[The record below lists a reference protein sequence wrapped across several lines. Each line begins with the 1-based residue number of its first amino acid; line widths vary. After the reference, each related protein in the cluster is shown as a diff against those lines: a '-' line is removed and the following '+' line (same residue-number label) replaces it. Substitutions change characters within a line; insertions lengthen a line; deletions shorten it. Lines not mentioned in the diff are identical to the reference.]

1 MRLTLAAVVG
11 IVLMGCSGRTSLT
24 SEIRGNLGDSVVSE
38 LQCYVSSDIVL
49 RRMLKTEEGGVTRGH
64 TLRVEKGKRL
74 EEIVIAASTPGVILK
89 AEPNKFY
96 VSFEP
101 RIEGK
106 EAVVLFQIGLDGRF
120 YMYPTKM
127 EGSDMVVDYAGQL
140 YVATLESRVAHLE
153 IEQDKVT
160 RSSRETR
167 QVPGRRI
174 ADAPEKQ

>member
-1 MRLTLAAVVG
+1 MRFALAAVVG
-11 IVLMGCSGRTSLT
+11 IALVGCSGRASLT
-24 SEIRGNLGDSVVSE
+24 SEIRANLGDAVVSE
-38 LQCYVSSDIVL
+38 LQCYVSSEIVL

-64 TLRVEKGKRL
+64 ALRVEKGKRL

-101 RIEGK
+101 MIEGK
-106 EAVVLFQIGLDGRF
+106 DAVILFQIGIDGRF
-120 YMYPTKM
+120 YMYPTRM
-127 EGSDMVVDYAGQL
+127 EDSDMVVDYAGQM
-140 YVATLESRVAHLE
+140 YVASRESRVAHLE
-153 IEQDKVT
+153 IEQDKIT

-174 ADAPEKQ
+174 ADVPEKK